1 MKDSYR
7 KVLLS
12 CDNLFNQLYS
22 LESILQVTK
31 EVCQERE
38 FSATYYN
45 LQQKEKFT
53 LSKERNHYINM
64 LELALARVSD
74 LKEIN
79 YGLET
84 EISEL

>member
-1 MKDSYR
+1 MNDSCKR
-7 KVLLS
+7 VMLS

-38 FSATYYN
+38 FSSVYYN
-45 LQQKEKFT
+45 LPQNYKYT
-53 LSKERNHYINM
+53 LSEERNHYINM

-74 LKEIN
+74 LKKIN
-79 YGLET
+79 NGLEN